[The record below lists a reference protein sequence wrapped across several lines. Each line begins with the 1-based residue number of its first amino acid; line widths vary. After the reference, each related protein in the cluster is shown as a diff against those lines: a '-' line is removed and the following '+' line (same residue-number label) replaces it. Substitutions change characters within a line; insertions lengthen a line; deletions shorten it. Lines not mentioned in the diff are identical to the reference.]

1 MAKVN
6 QRILKAM
13 VEAKPYFTPL
23 NITVTGSVILLLA
36 AVIFTVVMY
45 NTLARFVQ
53 DVYTAESN
61 LRGAVQMRTNLL
73 PVFINTTDTFKKHE
87 KKIFLDSAKIR
98 TESAEKTD
106 QATGEPS
113 EAGGEHG
120 QPAKKPW
127 QEIPEQAQKAGALA
141 PGADILSKLIATAES
156 YPELKS
162 SEPFLLLMNNLTDA
176 ELKIYEARTKYN
188 EAVNI
193 FEKEITTFPNRF
205 FAWIFGYTSIPYY
218 ESQNEPEWKHP
229 TAGMMD
235 RNQ

>member
-1 MAKVN
+1 
-6 QRILKAM
+6 M
-13 VEAKPYFTPL
+13 VEAKPYFTAR
-23 NITVTGSVILLLA
+23 NIAVTGSVILLLA
-36 AVIFTVVMY
+36 AVILTVVMY
-45 NTLARFVQ
+45 NKFARLVQ
-53 DVYTAESN
+53 DVYTVESN

-87 KKIFLDSAKIR
+87 RNIFLDSAKIR
-98 TESAEKTD
+98 TEPAEKTG
-106 QATGEPS
+106 QEKGESS
-113 EAGGEHG
+113 EAGGGHG

-127 QEIPEQAQKAGALA
+127 QEISEQAQKAGALA

-188 EAVNI
+188 ETVNI
-193 FEKEITTFPNRF
+193 FAKEISTLPNCF
-205 FAWIFGYTSIPYY
+205 FAWVFGYTTIPYY
-218 ESQNEPEWKHP
+218 ESENEPEWKHP

-235 RNQ
+235 SNR

>member
-1 MAKVN
+1 
-6 QRILKAM
+6 M
-13 VEAKPYFTPL
+13 VEAKPYFTAS

-36 AVIFTVVMY
+36 AVILTLVMY
-45 NTLARFVQ
+45 NKFARLVQ

-87 KKIFLDSAKIR
+87 RNIFLDSAKIR
-98 TESAEKTD
+98 TEPAEKTG
-106 QATGEPS
+106 QATGESS
-113 EAGGEHG
+113 EAGGGHG
-120 QPAKKPW
+120 QPVKKPW

-141 PGADILSKLIATAES
+141 PGADILSTLIATAES

-193 FEKEITTFPNRF
+193 FEKEISTLPNYF
-205 FAWIFGYTSIPYY
+205 FAWVFGYTSIPYY
-218 ESQNEPEWKHP
+218 ESKNEPEWKHP

-235 RNQ
+235 SSQ